1 MSKQSAMVIGDANVD
16 LVIKMPNPNENKKL
30 EKSINEPTLYG
41 GGSAANVAV
50 AISRLDC
57 PVMFCGTVGDDGY
70 GEFVRNDLV
79 KEGVDTKELYT
90 ISNSYTPMVIA
101 TIQPNG
107 ERQIVVW
114 PPDRDADL
122 KLQLSH
128 INKKLIENSGWFHTS
143 GMCLRASPIRETIL
157 ESMRIAK
164 KAGVPI
170 SLDLN
175 LRLELW
181 GWEDNI
187 RSTTESAIE
196 LADYIFGNATEE
208 IIPISKEQDVEK
220 AIFAIS
226 KGKKI
231 VVAREGHKGS
241 TAIVDKEVIRT
252 SSYPTKVLDTLGAG
266 DAFSGGFIA
275 AKLKEKTTKEALEW
289 GNAVASLKIKKSGA
303 RGTPS
308 LEEVNDLLSK

>member
-128 INKKLIENSGWFHTS
+128 LNKKLIEK
-143 GMCLRASPIRETIL
+143 R
-157 ESMRIAK
+157 
-164 KAGVPI
+164 
-170 SLDLN
+170 D
-175 LRLELW
+175 
-181 GWEDNI
+181 
-187 RSTTESAIE
+187 
-196 LADYIFGNATEE
+196 
-208 IIPISKEQDVEK
+208 
-220 AIFAIS
+220 
-226 KGKKI
+226 
-231 VVAREGHKGS
+231 GS
-241 TAIVDKEVIRT
+241 
-252 SSYPTKVLDTLGAG
+252 
-266 DAFSGGFIA
+266 
-275 AKLKEKTTKEALEW
+275 
-289 GNAVASLKIKKSGA
+289 N
-303 RGTPS
+303 
-308 LEEVNDLLSK
+308 